1 MRVILLQD
9 VKGQGKKDE
18 IINVSDGY
26 ANNYLIKKGLA
37 VPYSKKSNEVLEQSL
52 SERKAKEDA
61 LVESYNVIKN
71 KLQGKELLFKVS
83 TGKEDKV
90 FGTIST
96 KQISDKL
103 KTMGYDIDKKCI
115 KTKTNIDS
123 LGTHVVE
130 IELHKRVKF
139 EINIVLAK

>member
-115 KTKTNIDS
+115 KTKTSIDS

>member
-9 VKGQGKKDE
+9 VKGQGKKDQ

-26 ANNYLIKKGLA
+26 ANNFLIKKGLA
-37 VPYSKKSNEVLEQSL
+37 VVYSKKSNEVLEQSL

-61 LVESYNVIKN
+61 LVDSYNAIKE
-71 KLQGKELLFKVS
+71 KLANKELLFKVS
-83 TGKEDKV
+83 TGKQDKV

-103 KTMGYDIDKKCI
+103 KEIGYIIDKKCI
-115 KTKTNIDS
+115 KSHGNIDS

-130 IELHKRVKF
+130 IELHKRVQF
-139 EINIVLAK
+139 TINIVLVK